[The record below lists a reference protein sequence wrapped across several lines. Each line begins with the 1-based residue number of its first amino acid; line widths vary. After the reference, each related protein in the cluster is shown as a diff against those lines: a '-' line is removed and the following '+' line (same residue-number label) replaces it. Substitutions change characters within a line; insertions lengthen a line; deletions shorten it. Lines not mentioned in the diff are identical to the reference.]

1 MNKEPIL
8 TGLFPHENILEDT
21 YFVHYDYIYI
31 SDGKIIRSDIGETDY
46 GQSTVKDL
54 KRLLNAK
61 EIRKCDL
68 AARNLL

>member
-8 TGLFPHENILEDT
+8 TGLFPKEDVLPDN
-21 YFVHYDYIYI
+21 YPVHYDYIYI
-31 SDGKIIRSDIGETDY
+31 VDGKIIRSDLGETDF
-46 GQSTVKDL
+46 GNSTVKDL
-54 KRLLNAK
+54 KRLLNVK